1 MKARK
6 KTVYDSM
13 DNGGRV
19 RKPEEYR
26 GQIKKADRKKAIAK
40 AKRQALEE
48 SKGTGKRGTAYS
60 ATVGSESLREGQ
72 VKRRGRRLERVA
84 NKAGMTRDE
93 AYTVGAAESKAVDQ
107 KDAGN
112 QKASEK
118 ALKASKMLDKYRG
131 QKKVTAKYRPEKKR
145 TEPARGTKKKK
156 TTTLSVNKG
165 KATPRPRKQEK
176 QKKGVKRIT
185 SYIPGGWRGQGG

>member
-26 GQIKKADRKKAIAK
+26 GQIKKADRKEAIAK

-48 SKGTGKRGTAYS
+48 SKRTGKRGTAYS
-60 ATVGSESLREGQ
+60 ETVGSESLREGQ

-93 AYTVGAAESKAVDQ
+93 AYTVGAAEAKAYDQ

-131 QKKVTAKYRPEKKR
+131 QKKVSAKYRPEKERMK
-145 TEPARGTKKKK
+145 PARGIKSPRGGRSERPKPILTKRSGKK
-156 TTTLSVNKG
+156 TRQMTG
-165 KATPRPRKQEK
+165 KIRKRLI
-176 QKKGVKRIT
+176 KR
-185 SYIPGGWRGQGG
+185 